1 MEVSA
6 LKIRESAENYLETI
20 LILGQKNG
28 NVRSI
33 DIAHEL
39 EFKKP
44 SVSVAMKNLRENGY
58 IRVDDNGFITLT
70 ESGRQI
76 AETMYERHLLFS
88 RWLMDLGVNEKTAV
102 EDACKMEHVLSQES
116 FNAIKKHLNG

>member
-1 MEVSA
+1 M
-6 LKIRESAENYLETI
+6 KIQESAENYLETI
-20 LILGQKNG
+20 LMLGQKKG
-28 NVRSI
+28 NVRSV
-33 DIAHEL
+33 DIANEL

-76 AETMYERHLLFS
+76 AETMYERHILFS
-88 RWLMDLGVNEKTAV
+88 RWLVELGVNEKTAV
-102 EDACKMEHVLSQES
+102 EDACKMEHVLSKES
-116 FNAIKKHLNG
+116 FDAIKRHLNG